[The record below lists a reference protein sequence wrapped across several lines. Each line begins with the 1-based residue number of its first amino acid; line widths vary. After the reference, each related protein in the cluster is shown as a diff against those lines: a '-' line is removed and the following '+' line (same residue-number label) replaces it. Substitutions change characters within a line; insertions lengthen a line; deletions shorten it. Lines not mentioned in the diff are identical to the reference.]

1 MSLTS
6 KTLDIIKHFEF
17 KFNKNL
23 GQNFLIDENILNKI
37 IDGAEL
43 DHDDCALEI
52 GPGIGT
58 LTQAMAKRCKRVI
71 AIEIDDSLID
81 ILNETLGN
89 YENIKIIH
97 GDALKMDFKKLIED
111 EGLDN
116 VKIVANL
123 PYYLT
128 TPFITNILSQKTNI
142 KSLTLMIQK
151 EVADRITAKCGSSDY
166 SSLSLLCTYFCD
178 IHKIARVSKNCFIPK
193 PKVESAVIRMD
204 VKKEPSIKVIDEDL
218 LFRVIRFAF
227 NMRRKTLWNALKPLG
242 LGEDKLKCAFEKSG
256 IDPVR
261 RGETLSLEE
270 FGRLS
275 DEIKGLI

>member
-6 KTLDIIKHFEF
+6 KTLDIINHFEF

-43 DHDDCALEI
+43 NYDDCALEI

-71 AIEIDDSLID
+71 SIEIDDSLID

-97 GDALKMDFKKLIED
+97 GDALKIDFKKLIEE
-111 EGLDN
+111 EGLNN

-128 TPFITNILSQKTNI
+128 TPFITNILNQKTNI

-166 SSLSLLCTYFCD
+166 GSLSLLCSYFCD

-204 VKKEPSIKVIDEDL
+204 IKKEPTIKVIDEHL

-242 LGEDKLKCAFEKSG
+242 LGDDKLKCAFEESG
-256 IDPVR
+256 IDPKR

-275 DEIKGLI
+275 DEIKVLI

>member
-6 KTLDIIKHFEF
+6 KTLDIVNHFGF

-37 IDGAEL
+37 IEGAEL
-43 DHDDCALEI
+43 KQDDCVIEV

-58 LTQAMAKRCKRVI
+58 LTQAMAKCCKRVVSV
-71 AIEIDDSLID
+71 EIDDSLIE
-81 ILNETLGN
+81 ILKETLGN

-97 GDALKMDFKKLIED
+97 GDALKFDFKRLIEEED
-111 EGLDN
+111 LEN
-116 VKIVANL
+116 VKVAANL

-128 TPFITNILSQKTNI
+128 TPFITNILNQKTNI

-151 EVADRITAKCGSSDY
+151 EVADRIIAKTGSSEY
-166 SSLSLLCTYFCD
+166 GSLSLLCNYYCD
-178 IHKIARVSKNCFIPK
+178 VKKIARVSKNCFIPK
-193 PKVESAVIRMD
+193 PKVESMIIRMD
-204 VKKEPSIKVIDEDL
+204 IKEKPSITVIDESM
-218 LFRVIRFAF
+218 LFKVIRSAF

-242 LGEDKLKCAFEKSG
+242 IGDEKLKCAFENSK
-256 IDPVR
+256 IDSSR

-270 FGRLS
+270 FGKLS
-275 DEIKGLI
+275 DEIKKLI

>member
-6 KTLDIIKHFEF
+6 KTLDIINHFGF

-37 IDGAEL
+37 IEGAQIQEE
-43 DHDDCALEI
+43 DCVIEV

-58 LTQAMAKRCKRVI
+58 LTQAMAKHCKRVVSV
-71 AIEIDDSLID
+71 EIDDSLIE
-81 ILNETLGN
+81 ILKETLGN

-97 GDALKMDFKKLIED
+97 GDALKVDFKRLIE
-111 EGLDN
+111 EENLEN
-116 VKIVANL
+116 VKVAANL

-151 EVADRITAKCGSSDY
+151 EVADRIIAKTGSSEY
-166 SSLSLLCTYFCD
+166 GSLSLLCSYYCD
-178 IHKIARVSKNCFIPK
+178 VKKIAKVSKNCFIPK
-193 PKVESAVIRMD
+193 PKVESMIIRMD
-204 VKKEPSIKVIDEDL
+204 IKDKPSIKVLDEAL
-218 LFRVIRFAF
+218 LFRVIRSAF

-242 LGEDKLKCAFEKSG
+242 LGDEKLKCALKNSG
-256 IDPVR
+256 IDSLR

-270 FGRLS
+270 FGKLS
-275 DEIKGLI
+275 DEIKKLI